1 MATKKPRTRT
11 KEDGF
16 VGASLAVGKDM
27 TLYNRFVKAVKSD
40 PDMSQSRMIRLALAD
55 YLDKIGK

>member
-16 VGASLAVGKDM
+16 VGASLAVGGDM
-27 TLYNRFVKAVKSD
+27 TLYNRFVKAVKAD